1 MTLREL
7 REQSGKSRAEVA
19 AALGVAVRT
28 LAHYENGTRWLKP
41 EQILALSRIFDD
53 SAEEVIM
60 AQLNS
65 RQSAQSD
72 SLP

>member
-28 LAHYENGTRWLKP
+28 LAHYENGTRWLKA
-41 EQILALSRIFDD
+41 EQILVLSRIFDD
-53 SAEEVIM
+53 SAEEVIT

-65 RQSAQSD
+65 RQCAQSGN
-72 SLP
+72 LP